1 VDYNGQPLKISPPDD
16 DGELLRILQSYLFE
30 AKNAREGGMNPRDL
44 KWQQNIDLYWNRY
57 DFSRKAAWQAKEVMP
72 EVPMYVDRF
81 AAAMKDAL
89 DSGPFYT
96 IIDPFDQEDDLAD
109 AIKRIMDVWLTMVGR
124 NQLNTPLNFSS
135 VFEEQMKLGALM
147 AAASVV
153 VWKDDV
159 AGGRVAIE
167 NMDPRFIWLDPTYR
181 GLYRIRRTEIDKHE
195 LVNMARM
202 TDNRGNPIFDTAKI
216 NELMTNIVA
225 KDLAARQQLTGQTL
239 QITST
244 RTVITLDEYMATVV
258 AADGRVLA
266 DNQLIVVA
274 NEQFIIRGP
283 EDNPYWHGRDWM
295 TYAPLVT
302 APLSVYGRSYMEDF
316 GSVAKTFTELTN
328 LILDAVHATSMK
340 AHVVVPSMLLD
351 PTQANTGVHPGKT
364 FLLDDGFDP
373 KSFAAALDMGSLDAG
388 GVQIWQ
394 AMKTE
399 LSQASGINEI
409 GLGQFA
415 PNSRTSAT
423 EVNST
428 MQNSSA
434 LVRSVAQTA
443 ESRIVNPLLDLVWK
457 TGFQHVSK
465 KDARFANAAG
475 VPLWNALM
483 SRRKELI
490 KSPITFQAN
499 GISAVIQK
507 GQMLQAIMQLMQV
520 IGQNQNL
527 MAAFMQK
534 IDINKLLGLLFRLSN
549 VDITQMEPSAR
560 EQLMQNAVAPLQ
572 QAAQN
577 AQGPGGQLPPPQ
589 GPGADQMG
597 NVAQMMGVA
606 APGPGAGPPQ

>member
-1 VDYNGQPLKISPPDD
+1 MEYGGTDLKISPPQDD
-16 DGELLRILQSYLFE
+16 QELLTILQGYMKE
-30 AKNAREGGMNPRDL
+30 ADNARKSGMNPRDA

-57 DFSRKAAWQAKEVMP
+57 DFSKKAAWQAREVMP

-96 IIDPFDQEDDLAD
+96 VVDPFDQAGDLAT
-109 AIKRIMDVWLTMVGR
+109 AVQRIMDVWLTTVGR
-124 NQLNTPLNFSS
+124 NQVGTPLNYSS

-147 AAASVV
+147 TTASVT
-153 VWKDDV
+153 VWKNDV
-159 AGGRVAIE
+159 YGGRVAIE

-181 GLYRIRRTEIDKHE
+181 NLYRIRRTEIDKHE

-202 TDNRGNPIFDTAKI
+202 KDTKGSPIFDLEKI
-216 NELMTNIVA
+216 NEL
-225 KDLAARQQLTGQTL
+225 LTGLLMEDVSRRESLAGSGQ

-244 RTVITLDEYMATVV
+244 RTVITLDEYLATAV
-258 AADGRVLA
+258 AQDGRVLS
-266 DNQLIVVA
+266 DNQMIVVA
-274 NEQFIIRGP
+274 NEKYIIRGP
-283 EDNPYWHGRDWM
+283 EDNPYWHNRDWM

-340 AHVVVPSMLLD
+340 AYVVVPSMLMD

-364 FLLDDGFDP
+364 FFLDDGYDA
-373 KSFAAALDMGSLDAG
+373 KSFAEALDLGTLDQG
-388 GVQIWQ
+388 GIQVWQ

-409 GLGQFA
+409 GMGQFA

-428 MQNSSA
+428 MSNSSA

-443 ESRIVNPLLDLVWK
+443 ESRIVNPQLDLVWK
-457 TGFQHVSK
+457 TGLQHVDK
-465 KDARFANAAG
+465 NDKRFARAAG
-475 VPLWNALM
+475 PELWAALM

-490 KSPITFQAN
+490 KAPLTFQAN

-507 GQMLQAIMQLMQV
+507 GQMLQSVLQLLQV
-520 IGQNQNL
+520 ISQNQNL
-527 MAAFMQK
+527 TQAFMAK
-534 IDINKLLGLLFRLSN
+534 IDVNKLLSLLFRLSN
-549 VDITQMEPSAR
+549 VDITKMEVSARDKLVQDATNPLQAQQQAPAPAPSAG
-560 EQLMQNAVAPLQ
+560 M
-572 QAAQN
+572 
-577 AQGPGGQLPPPQ
+577 
-589 GPGADQMG
+589 DQMG

-606 APGPGAGPPQ
+606 R

>member
-1 VDYNGQPLKISPPDD
+1 MDYNGQPLKISPPAD
-16 DGELLRILQSYLFE
+16 DGELLRILQGYLFE

-57 DFSRKAAWQAKEVMP
+57 DFSKKAAWQAKEVMP

-109 AIKRIMDVWLTMVGR
+109 AIKRIMDVWLTQVGR

-135 VFEEQMKLGALM
+135 VFEEQMKMGALM

-202 TDNRGNPIFDTAKI
+202 TDNHGKPIFDTQKI

-225 KDLAARQQLTGQTL
+225 LDLARRQQLSGQTL

-340 AHVVVPSMLLD
+340 AHVIVPSMLLD

-364 FLLDDGFDP
+364 FMLDDGFDP
-373 KSFAAALDMGSLDAG
+373 KSFAAALDMGTLDSG

-457 TGFQHVSK
+457 TGLQHVSK
-465 KDARFANAAG
+465 KDSRFANAAG
-475 VPLWNALM
+475 LPLWGALM

-507 GQMLQAIMQLMQV
+507 GQMLQAVMQLMQV
-520 IGQNQNL
+520 IGQNQQL

-534 IDINKLLGLLFRLSN
+534 IDINKLLALLFRLSN

-560 EQLMQNAVAPLQ
+560 EQLMQNAVGPLQ
-572 QAAQN
+572 QAQQN
-577 AQGPGGQLPPPQ
+577 AGPPGQTPPQ

-606 APGPGAGPPQ
+606 APGPGAAPPQGG